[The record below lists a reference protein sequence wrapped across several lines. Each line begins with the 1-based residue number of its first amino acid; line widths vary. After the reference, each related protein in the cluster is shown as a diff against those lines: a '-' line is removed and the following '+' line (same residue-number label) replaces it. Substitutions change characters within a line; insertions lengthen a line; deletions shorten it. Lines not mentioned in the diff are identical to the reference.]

1 MKLSFTSQSVDKI
14 PVELLVL
21 MHYEDDVPLK
31 DMLGMI
37 DWRVNGRLSRTI
49 LDKKFKGKAREL
61 LLMPSENRFKAG
73 EVILLGLGDKSMF
86 SEEHIGQVID
96 YFLQTVENKRTT
108 QVCFSLNSI
117 LPTQFEW
124 RNAVRILLS
133 KLVDCKSLQEVILR
147 EPVDLIRDAKKRQI
161 QFGPQVKVE
170 YQ

>member
-1 MKLSFTSQSVDKI
+1 MKLSFTSQDVDKI

-21 MHYEDDVPLK
+21 MHYEGDVPLK

-49 LDKKFKGKAREL
+49 ASKKYKGKAREL
-61 LLMPSENRFKAG
+61 LLMPSENRFKAN
-73 EVILLGLGDKSMF
+73 EVILLGLGEKAQF
-86 SEEHIGQVID
+86 SEDHISQVID
-96 YFLQTVENKRTT
+96 YFLQTVEKKKTR

-117 LPTQFEW
+117 LPSQFEW
-124 RNAVRILLS
+124 RNAVRLLLS
-133 KLVDCKSLQEVILR
+133 KLVDCKSLDEVVLR
-147 EPVDLIRDAKKRQI
+147 EPVELIRDAKKRQI